1 MADEAGGAH
10 ARSGALRA
18 AAPQPELPILPTDRS
33 GPMTEQWWIATDLFD
48 HGGEVLDD
56 WGPFPNMDLAIRVRT
71 LVEALPE
78 NKSADRTFAVDKR

>member
-1 MADEAGGAH
+1 MKPEA
-10 ARSGALRA
+10 
-18 AAPQPELPILPTDRS
+18 
-33 GPMTEQWWIATDLFD
+33 WYIATDLFD

-71 LVEALPE
+71 LIENLPE